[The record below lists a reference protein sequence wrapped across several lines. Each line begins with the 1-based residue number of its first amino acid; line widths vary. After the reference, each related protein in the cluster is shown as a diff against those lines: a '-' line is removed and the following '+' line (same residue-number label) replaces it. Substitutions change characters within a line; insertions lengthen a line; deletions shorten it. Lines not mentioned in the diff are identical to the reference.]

1 VRITRVEPHHVS
13 LGRYNA
19 VYVEVETDTDMV
31 GVGETVLKRR
41 DRTVVEN
48 VREMAEYLIGRDPLT
63 IEDHFE
69 KLYRESFWVGG
80 PLHAAGR
87 SAIDIAL
94 WDLKGQYYQ
103 APIYDLLGGRSRTHI
118 PVYCHCPSGA
128 SPEDFAANLRD
139 CRGRGYRAA
148 KTTLPVFYGL
158 AGETNCVGYSGGG
171 GRIDRSLKE
180 TEYLPTGVIDEVAV
194 FFAAGRA
201 AVGDD
206 FELLLDCHGRLNPA
220 NAIRLAEA
228 LAPYRLLFIEEPI
241 PPESAVDLAH
251 VTGRSTTPIAAG
263 ERLTSVYEV
272 RPYLELRSLAVLQCD
287 IVNCGGFTGAKKI
300 ANLAEAYYVP
310 LAPHNPNGPIATLAT
325 AHLLTAIPNALIL
338 ETVGAPSDLARAA
351 EIVDEP
357 LVAVDGQVEVPA
369 RPGLGARLREGVA
382 SRFPAEPVGGYR

>member
-19 VYVEVETDTDMV
+19 VYVEIETDTEMI
-31 GVGETVLKRR
+31 GVGETVLRRR

-48 VREMAEYLIGRDPLT
+48 IREMAEYLVGRDPLT

-69 KLYRESFWVGG
+69 KLYRDSFWVGG

-94 WDLKGQYYQ
+94 WDLKGQYYN
-103 APIYDLLGGRSRTHI
+103 APIYDLLGGRSRTQI
-118 PVYCHCPSGA
+118 PAYCHCPSGA
-128 SPEDFAANLRD
+128 GPADFAANLRD
-139 CRGRGYRAA
+139 CRTRGFRAA
-148 KTTLPVFYGL
+148 KTTLPVFYGQT
-158 AGETNCVGYSGGG
+158 GDTNGVGYSGGR
-171 GRIDRSLKE
+171 GRIHPSLKE
-180 TEYLPTGVIDEVAV
+180 TEHLPTRIIDEVAEY
-194 FFAAGRA
+194 FAAGRE

-220 NAIRLAEA
+220 NAIRLAGA

-241 PPESAVDLAH
+241 PPESAADLAH

-263 ERLTSVYEV
+263 ERLTSLYEV
-272 RPYLELRSLAVLQCD
+272 RPYLELRALAVLQCD

-310 LAPHNPNGPIATLAT
+310 FAPHNPNGPIATLAT
-325 AHLLTAIPNALIL
+325 AHLMTAIPNALIL
-338 ETVGAPSDLARAA
+338 ETVGAPDDHARAA

-357 LVAVDGQVEVPA
+357 LLVVDGQVEVSS
-369 RPGLGARLREGVA
+369 RPGLGARLRDGVA
-382 SRFPAEPVGGYR
+382 RRFPAEPVGGYR